1 MCGSSWPISYRHS
14 SFWHDFSHHKNIP
27 PYGHKRSPPI
37 SGCSRWNTPEDY
49 VCAPQL
55 WMNPNVRSLRENWD
69 QGLSFLCPEL
79 SCLTPLGPS
88 FLIHKMTFPSKA
100 KGLQLSPVY
109 LHSGFSLKW
118 STELWMT
125 NTKTTNWIRS
135 LWGRNSTSKNSTVQ
149 PCVENP
155 WPWLQVSVK
164 KNGFTCY
171 YTPRCDQHA
180 PVYEHS
186 HTAGTVHPVC
196 FCRLREVTSEKA
208 HQTRQWSCPYPWV
221 VRNF

>member
-155 WPWLQVSVK
+155 WPWLLVSVK
-164 KNGFTCY
+164 KTVSLVIILLGATSMLLYMSTHTPLGLFTPSASVGWGKWHQRKRIRPGNGV
-171 YTPRCDQHA
+171 A
-180 PVYEHS
+180 
-186 HTAGTVHPVC
+186 HT
-196 FCRLREVTSEKA
+196 LE
-208 HQTRQWSCPYPWV
+208 
-221 VRNF
+221 